1 MQVKRSVSGV
11 LLSMIAV
18 LFLSAPPMFANSL
31 VDKSFNPGSGAN
43 GFVETVLEQ
52 PDGKILICGNFTQ
65 FNGVPMGYMGR
76 LNPDGSVDTS
86 FSGHPGYW
94 VRTMAL
100 QPDGKVVIGGW
111 FNNVDGQPRNT
122 IAR

>member
-1 MQVKRSVSGV
+1 MQIKRNSAGVLVSMMALVCLSVS
-11 LLSMIAV
+11 S
-18 LFLSAPPMFANSL
+18 MFAGSL

-65 FNGVPMGYMGR
+65 FNGVPMGYIGR
-76 LNPDGSVDTS
+76 LNPDGSIDPS
-86 FSGHPGYW
+86 FSGHAGYW

-111 FNNVDGQPRNT
+111 FS
-122 IAR
+122 